1 MDIPVIYCIAL
12 KDKSYKFGVNVL
24 FTENEGFELQNYLQS
39 GNPRCMVLG
48 KVSDAI
54 NLRVE
59 IPAAVAKINREPEG
73 KKAKQGAEGQ
83 RNGECRGG
91 KENGF
96 GASVH
101 QDLSGGFQQSEAA
114 SPGHR

>member
-1 MDIPVIYCIAL
+1 M
-12 KDKSYKFGVNVL
+12 NVL
-24 FTENEGFELQNYLQS
+24 FTENEGSELQNYLQS
-39 GNPRCMVLG
+39 GHLRCMVLG

-73 KKAKQGAEGQ
+73 KKSKARLRRAEKWGMQG
-83 RNGECRGG
+83 
-91 KENGF
+91 KTNGF

-101 QDLSGGFQQSEAA
+101 QDLSGGFQQFEAA
-114 SPGHR
+114 SPGHC